1 MTVTCIFRVHS
12 KTQFSFLFSFCLA
25 KKKQKP
31 NPPTGGQLLFFIPQ
45 IVCAAPPKKSQFALF
60 RQKQPHY
67 YQRMIDL
74 LLNDA
79 SLFIFFLQKPCR

>member
-1 MTVTCIFRVHS
+1 MLVILVCRAHL

-31 NPPTGGQLLFFIPQ
+31 NPPAGGQLLFFIPQ
-45 IVCAAPPKKSQFALF
+45 KSCAVPPKKSQFTLF

-67 YQRMIDL
+67 YQRMINL

-79 SLFIFFLQKPCR
+79 NLF